1 MKRWLAFRSGLALYA
16 AVIAGGILGSLM
28 RWIVALVLPPALA
41 GLPWPTLFA
50 NVTGCFIIGF
60 FATLSAPDG
69 RLFAGPR
76 TRQFVMTGI
85 CGGYTTFS
93 GFSLETF
100 RLFADGDHRAAVVYI
115 VVSLITWFAAVWSGD
130 ALASRLN
137 R

>member
-16 AVIAGGILGSLM
+16 AVIAGGVLGSLM
-28 RWIVALVLPPALA
+28 RWIVALVLPPSLA
-41 GLPWPTLFA
+41 GVPWPTLFA

-100 RLFADGDHRAAVVYI
+100 RFFADGDHRAAIVYI
-115 VVSLITWFAAVWSGD
+115 VVSLITWFAAVWLGD

>member
-1 MKRWLAFRSGLALYA
+1 MKRWIAFRSGLALYA
-16 AVIAGGILGSLM
+16 VVIAGGIVGSLM
-28 RWIVALVLPPALA
+28 RWIAAVALPPTLA

-100 RLFADGDHRAAVVYI
+100 RLFSDGELRGAVAYI
-115 VVSLITWFAAVWSGD
+115 IVSLIAWFAAVWVGD
-130 ALASRLN
+130 ALAERLN